1 MTMSDA
7 PTDLVL
13 TELPEDERRSHRR
26 YSLRAPGLVADMSG
40 VYDCVVADISVGGA
54 MLEGTLPIEGGA
66 EVALGFD
73 TLVGVVGVVVHRGE
87 GFVGVRFGEDAGQRA
102 RIQAW
107 IARRL
112 KAARRQENWA

>member
-7 PTDLVL
+7 QTGLIL
-13 TELPEDERRSHRR
+13 TELPGDERRSHRR
-26 YSLRAPGLVADMSG
+26 YSLRAPGLVADLGG

-54 MLEGTLPIEGGA
+54 MLEGTLPIDAGA

-73 TLVGVVGVVVHRGE
+73 TLVGVVGTVVHRGE
-87 GFVGVRFGEDAGQRA
+87 GFVGVRFSDDSAQRA